1 MMPPEWKYA
10 SGHKSAQNMK
20 ICPETWMP
28 GGNFGRK
35 YAAHL
40 SHVSL
45 CVNGDTDEPIAHKW
59 CFRWI
64 SVNISLSSSSS
75 SSSSSRC
82 LQSRY
87 IFLAFFQLCQNDSVF
102 DLNKCEKFK
111 SERSKP
117 WFGAAED
124 VKPSGSSRS
133 PTYISG
139 LLHRKDREG
148 QNLQKWNLSFFQQP
162 PNVYLRE
169 GFLPQFMWWHM
180 WLWGGGWVA
189 VFWLGYHHTVAF
201 TGKKLATMKIEMVRY
216 RRAQKRLI
224 ASLRRR
230 TESLN
235 PWGLGH

>member
-75 SSSSSRC
+75 SSSSRC

-133 PTYISG
+133 PPHIYQGFCTERTERDKICKSEISV
-139 LLHRKDREG
+139 
-148 QNLQKWNLSFFQQP
+148 FFSNP
-162 PNVYLRE
+162 LMFICEKVFCRSLCGDTCDCE
-169 GFLPQFMWWHM
+169 L
-180 WLWGGGWVA
+180 GGGWQY
-189 VFWLGYHHTVAF
+189 FDLGITTPWLLRA
-201 TGKKLATMKIEMVRY
+201 KSWRLWKLK
-216 RRAQKRLI
+216 
-224 ASLRRR
+224 
-230 TESLN
+230 
-235 PWGLGH
+235 W

>member
-75 SSSSSRC
+75 SSSSRC

-133 PTYISG
+133 PTYI
-139 LLHRKDREG
+139 R
-148 QNLQKWNLSFFQQP
+148 
-162 PNVYLRE
+162 
-169 GFLPQFMWWHM
+169 
-180 WLWGGGWVA
+180 
-189 VFWLGYHHTVAF
+189 AF
-201 TGKKLATMKIEMVRY
+201 
-216 RRAQKRLI
+216 AQKGQRGTKF
-224 ASLRRR
+224 AKVKSQFFSA
-230 TESLN
+230 T
-235 PWGLGH
+235 P